1 MFVLWNIT
9 EGNYLRRKDFNIYKV
24 NATSANS
31 LEPAGAS
38 ASADATLNW
47 FTPQYAG
54 LALQAQTFSGQ
65 MGLSKNLVDFIPR
78 IQVWGH
84 FSGPKSNNWLRIS
97 IYGMCERS
105 RQFQSVDPVDN
116 HNSWADTEC
125 NNIDQ
130 FVDI

>member
-1 MFVLWNIT
+1 MFVLWNTT
-9 EGNYLRRKDFNIYKV
+9 EGNYLRQKDFNICKV

-38 ASADATLNW
+38 ASAEATLNW

-54 LALQAQTFSGQ
+54 LALQAQTFYRQ

-84 FSGPKSNNWLRIS
+84 FSGPKSNNW
-97 IYGMCERS
+97 S